1 MVLFS
6 SRRETANIEKW
17 MGPMLRP
24 WNFSLSQDIDPHSE
38 TPIYLQVVHALIG
51 DIRRGRLLPGT
62 ILPSTRAMADALG
75 VNRKTIVLA
84 YDDLAAQGW
93 LETSGTRGTF
103 VSDRLPE
110 PASFKAPGDA
120 GAGLS
125 RPPDFPFRAVAPPQ
139 IVYRESSWVT
149 FDDGVPDHRL
159 LQTSSLAS
167 AYRTALQ
174 RATRIGGM
182 TYGDPMGSSDL
193 RQLIAEMLSTHRG
206 MVTTPENI
214 CITRGSQMAIFLASR
229 ILLSPG
235 DAVLVEGLSYAPAR
249 DAFKAA
255 GADVIGV
262 RIDKDGVDVEEV
274 EQLCLRRR
282 VRAVYVTPHH
292 QFPTTVSLKADRR
305 SRLLDLAGR
314 FGFAVL
320 EDDYDHEFH
329 YQSQPL
335 LPMAS
340 YAPHRTIYIGSTSK
354 LLLPGLRVGYLAGPK
369 EVVQSIA
376 NEAAVVDRQG
386 NTVTELAVAEL
397 IRSGEL
403 RRHARKALQIYRTRR
418 EAFASALQSAFGDAI
433 EFQPPDGGL
442 AFWVK
447 FRDPAVLDRI
457 EENAASCGM
466 KFLPS
471 RCFATPPYFDRGLR
485 LGFGSFTEGEAE
497 EAIRKLRALIER

>member
-1 MVLFS
+1 
-6 SRRETANIEKW
+6 
-17 MGPMLRP
+17 MLRP
-24 WNFSLSQDIDPHSE
+24 WDFSLSREIDPRSE
-38 TPIYLQVVHALIG
+38 TPIYLQVVHALIQ

-62 ILPSTRAMADALG
+62 ILPSTRAMAEALG

-84 YDDLAAQGW
+84 YDDLIAQGW

-110 PASFKAPGDA
+110 PVSLKARGEADA
-120 GAGLS
+120 GPS
-125 RPPDFPFRAVAPPQ
+125 RSPDFSFRAVPPPQ
-139 IVYRESSWVT
+139 IVYRESSCVT

-159 LQTSSLAS
+159 LVTSSLAS

-174 RATRIGGM
+174 SATRIGGM
-182 TYGDPMGSSDL
+182 TYGDPMGSNEL

-214 CITRGSQMAIFLASR
+214 CITRGSQMGIFLASR
-229 ILLSPG
+229 VLLSPG
-235 DAVLVEGLSYAPAR
+235 DVVLVEGLSYAPAR
-249 DAFKAA
+249 EAFKAA

-262 RIDKDGVDVEEV
+262 RIDKDGLDVEEV

-282 VRAVYVTPHH
+282 VRVVYVTPHH
-292 QFPTTVSLKADRR
+292 QFPTTVSLKGDRR

-354 LLLPGLRVGYLAGPK
+354 LLLPGLRVGYLAGPRDF
-369 EVVQSIA
+369 VRSIA

-386 NTVTELAVAEL
+386 NTVTELAVADL
-397 IRSGEL
+397 IKSGEL

-418 EAFASALQSAFGDAI
+418 EAFASSLQNAFGDAI
-433 EFQPPDGGL
+433 EFEAPDGGL

-447 FRDPAVLDRI
+447 FRDQAVLDEI
-457 EENAASCGM
+457 EEKGASCGV

-471 RCFATPPYFDRGLR
+471 RCFATPPHCDRGLR
-485 LGFGSFTEGEAE
+485 LGFGSFGQGEAE
-497 EAIRKLRALIER
+497 EAIRKLRALADR